1 MKSFEE
7 FLSEKGD
14 VPEDSWPYYVRW
26 VWMFSSFTA
35 ADPELSP
42 GARAEPYRASGIV
55 RGLPGTK
62 LSIPAPPTV
71 EQIRRFLAIVEKWY
85 EAWQIRQARHALQ
98 LYSYYLTRMK
108 PRETTPLPNAGAAD
122 WGAAE
127 SVIMRLMRLQHY
139 SPKTEKSYLFWVRR
153 FRGYVGSK
161 QPRSLTADDLRSF
174 LSHLAV
180 EDKVAAATQKLA
192 FNAVLFLFR
201 NVLSLEVA
209 GLASVVPSHVPR
221 RLPVV
226 LTPDELRKV
235 FAGLEGV
242 YRLMAMLIYGS
253 GLRLQECLSLR
264 TKDIDFARKCI
275 TIRCG
280 KGGKDRQTVLPEST
294 LAELTKHLSRVRELF
309 DRDRRS
315 GVEGVVLPGALE
327 RKLPGGGQGVALVLG
342 VSRAPALG
350 GPPNARCS
358 TLPSIPHDTSAGL
371 SGRGAG
377 VRHRQ
382 ARHGSHASSQLCH
395 ASDREWIRHSYDP
408 GVDGA
413 RGRLHDDD
421 LYPRCFPEQAR
432 GRQPGGRTRR
442 IGCRRAP
449 RSAHSLLTHRFG
461 GGLPRLLEGVAGGRN
476 SRSDGH
482 RIVSY
487 EWRFWQ
493 LLRFGRDH

>member
-26 VWMFSSFTA
+26 VWMFSSFAA
-35 ADPELSP
+35 ADLELPP

-327 RKLPGGGQGVALVLG
+327 RKLPGAGKEWRWYWVFPAPRLSVDPRTRAVRRFHLYPTTLQRAFRDAVQASGIVKHATVHTLRHSFATHLIENGYDIRTIQELMGHADVSTTMIYTHVASRNKLGVA
-342 VSRAPALG
+342 SPADALG
-350 GPPNARCS
+350 GSVA
-358 TLPSIPHDTSAGL
+358 AG
-371 SGRGAG
+371 R
-377 VRHRQ
+377 
-382 ARHGSHASSQLCH
+382 
-395 ASDREWIRHSYDP
+395 P
-408 GVDGA
+408 GA
-413 RGRLHDDD
+413 RTL
-421 LYPRCFPEQAR
+421 
-432 GRQPGGRTRR
+432 
-442 IGCRRAP
+442 
-449 RSAHSLLTHRFG
+449 S
-461 GGLPRLLEGVAGGRN
+461 
-476 SRSDGH
+476 
-482 RIVSY
+482 
-487 EWRFWQ
+487 
-493 LLRFGRDH
+493 